1 MPHPIDFECG
11 AIMNLY
17 LRIIYEIIYKYQIKE
32 HFSSLSN
39 FLSNS

>member
-17 LRIIYEIIYKYQIKE
+17 LRIIYEIIYKYQNIE
-32 HFSSLSN
+32 QGLLSN